1 MGSSHSNAYSPYFP
15 FNSHTAVI
23 FIAMSNLDSELL
35 ATTTK
40 LTISHEESALQSDD
54 DSDSNTIGENSNALN
69 SHAEA
74 IKRRRSSAASVSSN
88 PVPKK
93 IHKKKLEKSLGK
105 PRIQVNEEN
114 YHVSD
119 YRDLILSIFTGV
131 KSAGRKIEVLYGDNI
146 SKIVYVLAD
155 KIVPED
161 FKSSVTESKDI
172 VIESPF
178 EFINENFDKISYIT
192 NPGSKSMLHPV
203 LDTLTNIRLN
213 KKEVQVALQ
222 SLKTNK
228 ITINDLSLTPNALKW
243 NGYPIHSS
251 IEELVTV
258 TRDSMDRFGTS
269 KTVSEDEWVET
280 VETDDDKHIYAMDC
294 EFCLG
299 NNGHVLTRI
308 SIVDFSGSTL
318 YDTYV
323 KPSTE
328 IIDYLTKFSGIT
340 QEKLE
345 NVTTTLADVQQKVIE
360 IIHKQDI
367 IIGHSLE
374 SDLNV
379 IKIRHPNIVDT
390 SLCYHSVRGPPYKPG
405 LKYLAK
411 LHLGKSIQEGE
422 TSGEGHSSVE
432 DALTCLELV
441 KMKIL
446 NGQLF
451 GEQVK
456 NDSIFKRIDH
466 HRRLKGKQPIKSLII
481 DRRYQNSQNE
491 TVRTVGVCSDE
502 EALEALG
509 LGKEDYDISIVSLY
523 DNDKLSTNLGK
534 IYQSLPSNSLFII
547 SNLPPTE
554 QVNLLQRQKND
565 FKKFKGQLE
574 EWEGDVWDFDKE
586 VMLKQEVQ
594 SSRRGVSFIKIKD

>member
-1 MGSSHSNAYSPYFP
+1 
-15 FNSHTAVI
+15 
-23 FIAMSNLDSELL
+23 MSNLDSELL

-40 LTISHEESALQSDD
+40 LTISHGESAVQSDD
-54 DSDSNTIGENSNALN
+54 DSDPNTLGDDSNASS
-69 SHAEA
+69 SHVEA
-74 IKRRRSSAASVSSN
+74 IKRRRSSAASVTSN

-105 PRIQVNEEN
+105 PQLQLKKDNI
-114 YHVSD
+114 HISD
-119 YRDLILSIFTGV
+119 YRDLIVSIFTGQ
-131 KSAGRKIEVLYGDNI
+131 KLRDRKLDVQYGDNI
-146 SKIVYVLAD
+146 SKVVYVLAD

-161 FKSSVTESKDI
+161 FKLSKESETSI
-172 VIESPF
+172 IESPF
-178 EFINENFDKISYIT
+178 DFINKTFQEISYIT
-192 NPGSKSMLHPV
+192 NPGSKSTLHPV
-203 LDTLTNIRLN
+203 LDLLTNIRLN
-213 KKEVQVALQ
+213 KKEVQTALD

-251 IEELVTV
+251 IENLVTV
-258 TRDSMDRFGTS
+258 TRDFLDRFETS
-269 KTVSEDEWVET
+269 KKNTEDDDWVET

-294 EFCLG
+294 EFCLS

-308 SIVDFSGSTL
+308 SIVDFSGRTL

-323 KPSTE
+323 KPSTP
-328 IIDYLTKFSGIT
+328 IIDYLTKYSGIT
-340 QEKLE
+340 VEKLE
-345 NVTTTLADVQQKVIE
+345 NVTTTLSEVQQKVID

-405 LKYLAK
+405 LRYLAK

-422 TSGEGHSSVE
+422 SNGEGHSSVE

-456 NDSIFKRIDH
+456 SDSIFKRIDNQ
-466 HRRLKGKQPIKSLII
+466 RRLKGKNPIRSLVV

-491 TVRTVGVCSDE
+491 TVRTVGVCSDK
-502 EALEALG
+502 EALEVLG
-509 LGKEDYDISIVSLY
+509 IDKEEKEDYDISIVALY
-523 DNDKLSTNLGK
+523 ENDNLNDNLEK

-554 QVNLLQRQKND
+554 QVSILQREKNE
-565 FKKFKGQLE
+565 FRNFKGELN

-586 VMLKQEVQ
+586 VLLKQEIEL
-594 SSRRGVSFIKIKD
+594 SRKGVSFIKIKE